1 MGRKKKMKSN
11 PLVSVIVP
19 VYNVEKYLEQCLNS
33 ILGQTYKNLEIIVV
47 DDGSTDSSS
56 KIINEYKKKDSRI
69 VVISQKNQGLSAA
82 RNTGIKKAQGDYI
95 MFVDSDDWIAPDIVE
110 YLRPG
115 RADVSICSHYESSE
129 GNNISFNKSFKRKS
143 MNPKMA
149 LTAML
154 KENGFMVSAWGKLYK
169 KDLFEDV
176 LFPVNKLHEDLGT
189 TYKLIMASKKIVFLP
204 EPKYYYRQREDSII
218 HEFDERKFD
227 IIELTDEMC
236 DKIIAIF
243 PELKNVTNE
252 RRMRARFSLLRQIP
266 KNHPKKR
273 ELVEFLR
280 KNRKFITKNP
290 EASSADK
297 VALLLA
303 TTSTPLFKFAYKLFK

>member
-1 MGRKKKMKSN
+1 MKSN

-19 VYNVEKYLEQCLNS
+19 VYNVEKYLRQCLDS
-33 ILGQTYKNLEIIVV
+33 ILGQTYKNLEVIIV
-47 DDGSTDSSS
+47 DDGSTDSSAD
-56 KIINEYKKKDSRI
+56 IIKEYKKKDNRI
-69 VVISQKNQGLSAA
+69 VTISQKNQGLSAA
-82 RNTGIKKAQGDYI
+82 RNVGIKKANGDYI

-129 GNNISFNKSFKRKS
+129 GKNVSFNKSFKRKS

-154 KENGFMVSAWGKLYK
+154 KEHGFMVSAWGKLYK

-176 LFPVNKLHEDLGT
+176 FFPVGKLHEDLGT
-189 TYKLIMASKKIVFLP
+189 TYKLILASKKVVFLP
-204 EPKYYYRQREDSII
+204 EPKYYYRQRKDSII
-218 HEFDERKFD
+218 HEFDDRKFD

-236 DKIIAIF
+236 DKIVTVF

-266 KNHPKKR
+266 NDHPRKK
-273 ELVEFLR
+273 ELIRFLR
-280 KNRKFITKNP
+280 KNKKFITKNP

-303 TTSTPLFKFAYKLFK
+303 RTSTPLFRLAYKLFK

>member
-1 MGRKKKMKSN
+1 MKKN

-19 VYNVEKYLEQCLNS
+19 VYNVEKYLRQCLDS
-33 ILGQTYKNLEIIVV
+33 ILGQTYKNLEIIIVN
-47 DDGSTDSSS
+47 DGSTDSSAN
-56 KIINEYKKKDSRI
+56 IIKEYKKTDDRI

-82 RNTGIKKAQGDYI
+82 RNAGVKKATGNYI

-129 GNNISFNKSFKRKS
+129 GKNVSFNKSFKRKS

-154 KENGFMVSAWGKLYK
+154 KEHGFMVSAWGKLYK

-176 LFPVNKLHEDLGT
+176 FFPVGKLHEDLGT
-189 TYKLIMASKKIVFLP
+189 TYKLILASKKVVFLP

-218 HEFDERKFD
+218 HEFDDRKFD

-236 DKIIAIF
+236 DKIVTVF

-266 KNHPKKR
+266 NDHPRKK
-273 ELVEFLR
+273 ELIRFLR
-280 KNRKFITKNP
+280 KNKKFITKNP

-303 TTSTPLFKFAYKLFK
+303 RTSTHLFKLAYKLFK

>member
-1 MGRKKKMKSN
+1 MKSN

-19 VYNVEKYLEQCLNS
+19 VYNVEKYLRQCLDS
-33 ILGQTYKNLEIIVV
+33 ILGQTYKNLEVIIV
-47 DDGSTDSSS
+47 DDGSTDSSAN
-56 KIINEYKKKDSRI
+56 IIKEYKKKDDRI

-82 RNTGIKKAQGDYI
+82 RNVGIKKANGDYI

-129 GNNISFNKSFKRKS
+129 GKNVSFNKSFKRKS

-154 KENGFMVSAWGKLYK
+154 KEHGFMVSAWGKLYK
-169 KDLFEDV
+169 KDLFKDV
-176 LFPVNKLHEDLGT
+176 FFPVGKLHEDLGA
-189 TYKLIMASKKIVFLP
+189 TYKLIMAAKKIVFLP

-227 IIELTDEMC
+227 IVELTDEMC
-236 DKIIAIF
+236 DNILASF

-266 KNHPKKR
+266 NTHPRKR
-273 ELVEFLR
+273 ELVSFLR
-280 KNRKFITKNP
+280 KNKKFITKNP

-297 VALLLA
+297 IGLLLA
-303 TTSTPLFKFAYKLFK
+303 TTSTPLFKFAYELFK